1 MLRNI
6 VAVALDGVSPFELSI
21 FCEVFGVDRT
31 ERGLPAYDFAV
42 ATPDPSRPVPTS
54 TGLGMVVPH
63 GLDRLA
69 DADVV
74 ALAPS
79 KPWNR
84 EYSPELLQALRDTV
98 DRGARVMSVC
108 SAAFALA
115 EAGLLDDRRATTHW
129 VYADELAARYPLV
142 EVDPNVLYVDEG
154 SVLTSAGTAA
164 GIDLCLHLVRQ
175 EQGPAVANAL
185 ARYMVVSP
193 HRAGGQA
200 QYVET
205 PVPPAAPGST
215 LSHVLDWALSDLT
228 QELSVDVLA
237 RRAHMSERTFARRFR
252 AATGATPYA
261 WVLQQRLLL
270 AEQLLEGRHDLSIE
284 QVAARA
290 GFGVASAMRHHFV
303 RERGVSPLAYR
314 QAFRIDRTA

>member
-1 MLRNI
+1 MLN
-6 VAVALDGVSPFELSI
+6 VAAIALDGVSPFELSI
-21 FCEVFGVDRT
+21 FCEVFGVDRA

-42 ATPDPSRPVPTS
+42 VTPDPTRPVPTS
-54 TGLGMVVPH
+54 AGLGMVVPH

-69 DADVV
+69 AADVV

-84 EYSPELLQALRDTV
+84 DYPPELLQALRDTV
-98 DRGARVMSVC
+98 DRGAIVISVC

-115 EAGLLDDRRATTHW
+115 EAGLLDGRRATTHW
-129 VYADELAARYPLV
+129 VYAEELAARHPLV
-142 EVDPNVLYVDEG
+142 EVDPDVLYVDEG
-154 SVLTSAGTAA
+154 SVMTSAGTAA
-164 GIDLCLHLVRQ
+164 GIDLCLHLVRKL
-175 EQGPAVANAL
+175 QGPAVANSL
-185 ARYMVVSP
+185 ARYMVVPP
-193 HRAGGQA
+193 HRSGGQA

-205 PVPPAAPGST
+205 PVPAAAPGSS
-215 LSHVLDWALSDLT
+215 LSHVLEWAMADLT
-228 QELSVDVLA
+228 QDLSVETLA

-252 AATGATPYA
+252 AATGTTPYA

-284 QVAARA
+284 QVAARC
-290 GFGVASAMRHHFV
+290 GFGVASAMRHNFI

-314 QAFRIDRTA
+314 QAFRADRSA